1 MHTRQS
7 GAAHVNVFFFLVM
20 LVLFLA
26 ALGTAYVTMEKNNE
40 LIEKARSADAR
51 TADVEKQ
58 LFLYK
63 HYVEDLAKEVG
74 ETGTYAGREGF
85 NYSEYGD
92 PSPLENVAVPAR
104 VRTVM
109 SDFAKAVKVPESR
122 ELSNLF
128 GLVQGSF
135 DKFTSQIANMNSQ
148 KTVVENEVAE
158 LKSQISK
165 LTSDQRKAVDQ
176 LNATVRQQQSDFTAA
191 LNEKDSRL
199 VAANTEFTRIREEK
213 SDMAA
218 EHARVVADFRRQME
232 NLNARIDAA
241 ADKVKLVNPGDSPD
255 GMVLDASQA
264 TGLAWINLG
273 RVDMLPVGT
282 TFEIIKPSTG
292 EIKAYGTV
300 RNVEETR
307 AEVRIAGLKDRY
319 DPVMA
324 GDMVRNDLYSPN
336 MSHTI
341 YLMGRFGLPYSR
353 PMVKTLLE
361 NLGNKVVDK
370 LGPGVDL
377 ILLGADSINEDGS
390 GFTAITED
398 PDYEL
403 AKFLRIEM
411 APLSKVRQYLKLTDD
426 NVGSR

>member
-26 ALGTAYVTMEKNNE
+26 ALGTAYVTMDKNNQLEE
-40 LIEKARSADAR
+40 LARAAEAKVKDRDA
-51 TADVEKQ
+51 Q

-63 HYVEDLAKEVG
+63 HYVEDVAKEVG
-74 ETGTYAGREGF
+74 EAGEYAGREGF
-85 NYSEYGD
+85 NYEQYG
-92 PSPLENVAVPAR
+92 SPAPLQNVAVPSR

-122 ELSNLF
+122 ELSALF
-128 GLVQGSF
+128 GLTKGAF
-135 DKFTSQIANMNSQ
+135 DKFEERIANMASQ
-148 KTVVENEVAE
+148 KTVVDNETAE
-158 LKSQISK
+158 LKSQIAK
-165 LTSDQRKAVDQ
+165 LTTDQRRAVDG
-176 LNATVRQQQSDFTAA
+176 LNSTLRQQNDDFTASI
-191 LNEKDSRL
+191 NEKTSL
-199 VAANTEFTRIREEK
+199 LTAANTQFNQVREEK

-218 EHARVVADFRRQME
+218 DHARVVADFRRQIE

-241 ADKVKLVNPGDSPD
+241 SDKVKLINPGQSPD

-273 RVDMLPVGT
+273 RLDMLPVGT
-282 TFEIIKPSTG
+282 TFEVVKPGSG
-292 EIKAYGTV
+292 EIKAYATV
-300 RNVEETR
+300 RRLEPTR
-307 AEVRIAGLKDRY
+307 AEVRITGLRDRY
-319 DPVMA
+319 DPVMP
-324 GDMVRNDLYSPN
+324 GDMVRNDLYSPDMRHN
-336 MSHTI
+336 I
-341 YLMGRFGLPYSR
+341 YLMGRFGLPYSK
-353 PMVKTLLE
+353 PLVTTLLE
-361 NLGNKVVDK
+361 NLGNKVVDT

-377 ILLGADSINEDGS
+377 IILGADSISEDGS
-390 GFTAITED
+390 GFVPITED

-426 NVGSR
+426 DATAR